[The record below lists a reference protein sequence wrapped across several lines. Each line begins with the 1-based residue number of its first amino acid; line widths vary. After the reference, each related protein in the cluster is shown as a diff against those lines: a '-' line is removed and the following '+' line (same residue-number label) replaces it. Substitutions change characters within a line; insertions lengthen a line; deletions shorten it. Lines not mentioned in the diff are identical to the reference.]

1 VTIRLRLAV
10 AFTLLVGLILLLTGA
25 VTYQLLRHS
34 LLAEIQQD
42 VVRRAQS
49 VSRTES
55 PAPKNLNP
63 FAAPDVFV
71 QVDRANGTV
80 AARSA
85 NLGTRTL
92 PAPPGSRGRAVEAR
106 VGGRPL
112 FVSSAALPG
121 GSTVIVA
128 RSPLSTYR
136 ALAVLNNLLN
146 AVTAGAMLL
155 TALASWLYAR
165 AALRPID
172 RLVRAAGAVRDSRDL
187 TQRVSHRGPP
197 DELGRLVATF
207 NGMLAE
213 LDAAYRSLDRSNE
226 RMRQFLADCSH
237 ELRAPLTRVRSAMD
251 LLSRLGDEDPEFRS
265 RTITAAA
272 TETDRMSTLV
282 RNLLLLAR
290 ADAGANIQRR
300 PVRLADV
307 LTAAGDRAGRM
318 GDSVTLHTP
327 AAGQPDGV
335 VVDGDAD
342 HLEQL
347 VLILLD
353 NAFKYTPPPGEVW
366 LGTLVTG
373 TEVVITVRDTG
384 LGIPA
389 GDLPHV
395 FDRFYRGR
403 NANTASGT
411 GLGLAIARWI
421 ASQHGGRIDAASTP
435 GEGSAFTIHLPLAQP
450 PI

>member
-1 VTIRLRLAV
+1 V
-10 AFTLLVGLILLLTGA
+10 
-25 VTYQLLRHS
+25 
-34 LLAEIQQD
+34 
-42 VVRRAQS
+42 
-49 VSRTES
+49 
-55 PAPKNLNP
+55 
-63 FAAPDVFV
+63 
-71 QVDRANGTV
+71 
-80 AARSA
+80 
-85 NLGTRTL
+85 
-92 PAPPGSRGRAVEAR
+92 
-106 VGGRPL
+106 
-112 FVSSAALPG
+112 
-121 GSTVIVA
+121 
-128 RSPLSTYR
+128 
-136 ALAVLNNLLN
+136 
-146 AVTAGAMLL
+146 VTAGAMLV

-172 RLVRAAGAVRDSRDL
+172 RLVRAAGTVRDSRDL
-187 TQRVSHRGPP
+187 TQRVSHRGPA

-213 LDAAYRSLDRSNE
+213 LQTAHRSLDRSNE

-300 PVRLADV
+300 PVRLAHV

-318 GDSVTLHTP
+318 AEGVTLYTP
-327 AAGQPDGV
+327 KAGEPDGIV
-335 VVDGDAD
+335 IHGDAD

-353 NAFKYTPPPGEVW
+353 NAFKYTPPPGQVW
-366 LGTLVTG
+366 LDTHVTG

-389 GDLPHV
+389 QDLPHV

-403 NANTASGT
+403 NANAASGT

-421 ASQHGGRIDAASTP
+421 ASQHCGRMDAASAP
-435 GEGSAFTIHLPLAQP
+435 GEGSTFTIHLPLA
-450 PI
+450 

>member
-1 VTIRLRLAV
+1 MTIRLRLAV
-10 AFTLLVGLILLLTGA
+10 VFTLLVGLILLLTGE

-34 LLAEIQQD
+34 LLAQIQQD
-42 VVRRAQS
+42 VVRRAQTFG
-49 VSRTES
+49 RTGS
-55 PAPKNLNP
+55 PAPTDLNP
-63 FAAPDVFV
+63 FAAPDVFL
-71 QVDRANGTV
+71 QVNRADGTV
-80 AARSA
+80 AVRSA
-85 NLGTRTL
+85 NLGTQTL
-92 PAPPGSRGRAVEAR
+92 PALPDSRARAVEAR
-106 VGGRPL
+106 VGGHTL

-121 GSTVIVA
+121 GTTVIVA

-136 ALAVLNNLLN
+136 ALAVLSNLLTG
-146 AVTAGAMLL
+146 VTAGAMLL

-172 RLVRAAGAVRDSRDL
+172 RVVRAAGAVRDSRDL
-187 TQRVSHRGPP
+187 TQRVSHRGPH

-207 NGMLAE
+207 NGMLVE

-251 LLSRLGDEDPEFRS
+251 LLSRLGDDDPEFRS
-265 RTITAAA
+265 RTITAAI
-272 TETDRMSTLV
+272 TETDRMSALV

-307 LTAAGDRAGRM
+307 LTAAGDRVGRI
-318 GDSVTLHTP
+318 GDGIALHTP
-327 AAGQPDGV
+327 AVGEPDGI

-353 NAFKYTPPPGEVW
+353 NALKYTPPPGDVW
-366 LGTLVTG
+366 LGTHVAG
-373 TEVVITVRDTG
+373 TEVLITVRDTG

-389 GDLPHV
+389 EDLPHV

-403 NANTASGT
+403 NASAASGT
-411 GLGLAIARWI
+411 GLGLAIGQWI
-421 ASQHGGRIDAASTP
+421 AGQHDGRIESGGTP
-435 GEGSAFTIHLPLAQP
+435 GEGSSFTIHLPLA
-450 PI
+450 

>member
-1 VTIRLRLAV
+1 MTIRLRLAV
-10 AFTLLVGLILLLTGA
+10 AFTLLVGLILLLTGE

-34 LLAEIQQD
+34 LLAQIEQD
-42 VVRRAQS
+42 VVRRAQAFG
-49 VSRTES
+49 RTGS
-55 PAPKNLNP
+55 PAPRDLNP
-63 FAAPDVFV
+63 FAAPDVFL
-71 QVDRANGTV
+71 QVNRADGTV
-80 AARSA
+80 SARSA

-106 VGGRPL
+106 VGGHTVFL
-112 FVSSAALPG
+112 SSAALPG
-121 GSTVIVA
+121 GTTVIVA
-128 RSPLSTYR
+128 RSPLSTYH
-136 ALAVLNNLLN
+136 ALAVLDNLLTG
-146 AVTAGAMLL
+146 VTAGAMVL

-172 RLVRAAGAVRDSRDL
+172 RVVRAAGAVRDSRDL

-207 NGMLAE
+207 NGMLVE

-251 LLSRLGDEDPEFRS
+251 LLGRLGDDDPEFRS
-265 RTITAAA
+265 RTITAAV
-272 TETDRMSTLV
+272 TETDRMSALV

-290 ADAGANIQRR
+290 ADAGANIGRR
-300 PVRLADV
+300 PVQLAGV
-307 LTAAGDRAGRM
+307 LTAVSDRAGRM
-318 GDSVTLHTP
+318 RDGVTLHIPP
-327 AAGQPDGV
+327 AGSPDGV
-335 VVDGDAD
+335 VIDGDAD

-353 NAFKYTPPPGEVW
+353 NALKYTPPPGDVW
-366 LGTLVTG
+366 LGTHVTG
-373 TEVVITVRDTG
+373 PEVLITVRDTG

-389 GDLPHV
+389 EDLPRV

-403 NANTASGT
+403 NASAASGT
-411 GLGLAIARWI
+411 GLGLAIGQWI
-421 ASQHGGRIDAASTP
+421 AGQHGGHIDSASTP
-435 GEGSAFTIHLPLAQP
+435 GGGSTFTIHLPLASTP
-450 PI
+450 

>member
-1 VTIRLRLAV
+1 
-10 AFTLLVGLILLLTGA
+10 
-25 VTYQLLRHS
+25 
-34 LLAEIQQD
+34 
-42 VVRRAQS
+42 
-49 VSRTES
+49 
-55 PAPKNLNP
+55 
-63 FAAPDVFV
+63 VFL

-92 PAPPGSRGRAVEAR
+92 PALAESQGRAVEAH

-112 FVSSAALPG
+112 FVSWAALPG
-121 GSTVIVA
+121 GATVIVA

-136 ALAVLNNLLN
+136 ALVVLNNLLT
-146 AVTAGAMLL
+146 AVVAGAMLL
-155 TALASWLYAR
+155 TAMASWLYAR
-165 AALRPID
+165 AVLRPID
-172 RLVRAAGAVRDSRDL
+172 RVVRAAGAVRDSRDL
-187 TQRVSHRGPP
+187 SQRVSHRGPP

-213 LDAAYRSLDRSNE
+213 LDAAYRSLDRSHE

-251 LLSRLGDEDPEFRS
+251 LLGRLGDEDPEFRS
-265 RTITAAA
+265 ATITAAA
-272 TETDRMSTLV
+272 TETDRMSALV

-300 PVRLADV
+300 PVRLAIV

-318 GDSVTLHTP
+318 ADGVTLYTP
-327 AAGQPDGV
+327 DAGQPDGV

-353 NAFKYTPPPGEVW
+353 NAVKYTPPPGEVW
-366 LGTLVTG
+366 LSAHVTG

-389 GDLPHV
+389 EDLPHV
-395 FDRFYRGR
+395 FGRFYRGR
-403 NANTASGT
+403 NANAASGT
-411 GLGLAIARWI
+411 GLGLAIGQWI
-421 ASQHGGRIDAASTP
+421 AGQHGGYVDAASAP
-435 GEGSAFTIHLPLAQP
+435 GEGSTFTVHLPLAAP
-450 PI
+450 SM

>member
-10 AFTLLVGLILLLTGA
+10 AFTALVGLILLLTGA

-34 LLAEIQQD
+34 LLTEIQQD

-49 VSRTES
+49 FSRTGS
-55 PAPKNLNP
+55 PAPANLNP
-63 FAAPDVFV
+63 FAEPDVFL

-92 PAPPGSRGRAVEAR
+92 PAPPHSRGRAVEAH

-121 GSTVIVA
+121 GTTVIVA
-128 RSPLSTYR
+128 RSPLSIYR
-136 ALAVLNNLLN
+136 ALAALNNLLT
-146 AVTAGAMLL
+146 AVTAGAMLV

-187 TQRVSHRGPP
+187 TQRVSHSGPP
-197 DELGRLVATF
+197 DEAGRLVATF
-207 NGMLAE
+207 NAMLAE

-251 LLSRLGDEDPEFRS
+251 LLGRLGDEDPEFRS

-272 TETDRMSTLV
+272 TETDRMSALV

-300 PVRLADV
+300 PVRLAGV
-307 LTAAGDRAGRM
+307 LTAALGRADRMSDGL
-318 GDSVTLHTP
+318 TLHTP
-327 AAGQPDGV
+327 AAGEPDGIV
-335 VVDGDAD
+335 VNGDAD

-353 NAFKYTPPPGEVW
+353 NAVKYTPPPGQVW
-366 LGTLVTG
+366 LGAHVTG

-384 LGIPA
+384 LGFPA
-389 GDLPHV
+389 EDLPHV

-421 ASQHGGRIDAASTP
+421 AGQHGGRIDAASTP
-435 GEGSAFTIHLPLAQP
+435 GEGSAFTIHLPLA
-450 PI
+450 

>member
-1 VTIRLRLAV
+1 MTIRLRLAV
-10 AFTLLVGLILLLTGA
+10 VFTLLVGLILLLTGE

-34 LLAEIQQD
+34 LLAQIQQD
-42 VVRRAQS
+42 VVRRAQTFG
-49 VSRTES
+49 RTGS
-55 PAPKNLNP
+55 PAPTDLNP
-63 FAAPDVFV
+63 FAAPDVFL
-71 QVDRANGTV
+71 QVNRADGRV
-80 AARSA
+80 AVRSA

-92 PAPPGSRGRAVEAR
+92 PALPDSRGRAVEAR
-106 VGGRPL
+106 VGGHTL

-121 GSTVIVA
+121 GTTVIVA

-136 ALAVLNNLLN
+136 ALAVLSNLLTG
-146 AVTAGAMLL
+146 VTAGAMLL
-155 TALASWLYAR
+155 TALASWLYSR

-172 RLVRAAGAVRDSRDL
+172 RVVRAAGAVRDSRDL

-207 NGMLAE
+207 NGMLVE
-213 LDAAYRSLDRSNE
+213 LDAAYRSLDRSND

-251 LLSRLGDEDPEFRS
+251 LLSRLGHDDPEFRS
-265 RTITAAA
+265 RTITAAI
-272 TETDRMSTLV
+272 TETDRMSALV

-300 PVRLADV
+300 PVRLGDV
-307 LTAAGDRAGRM
+307 LTAAGDRAGRI
-318 GDSVTLHTP
+318 GDGVTLHTP
-327 AAGQPDGV
+327 AAGEPGGIV
-335 VVDGDAD
+335 VEGDAD

-353 NAFKYTPPPGEVW
+353 NALKYTPPPGDVW
-366 LGTLVTG
+366 LGTQVAG
-373 TEVVITVRDTG
+373 NEVLITVRDTG

-403 NANTASGT
+403 NASAASGT
-411 GLGLAIARWI
+411 GLGLAIGQWI
-421 ASQHGGRIDAASTP
+421 AGQHGGRIDSASTP
-435 GEGSAFTIHLPLAQP
+435 GEGSSFTIHLPLA
-450 PI
+450 